1 MKYYN
6 TLIITLISQFAIW
19 GQNSSFKS
27 FVSPLNEIEVNV
39 KALDE
44 VKIQN
49 SETNELEIH
58 VLSQSEQLYDV
69 IVKEFESFLKINFKV
84 SSLSNNVFRKY
95 ITKRVNRASVLIKI
109 PENKSITII
118 GENVDVVSE
127 NFNGDLNIFIEK
139 GYINLNEVKR
149 SLNLKLFQG
158 NVYFSSN
165 KSNFNITTN
174 RGKIKCND
182 SLKISP
188 FLQRNRNFKKQ
199 ITISSIRANIFLNQL

>member
-109 PENKSITII
+109 PENKSITVI

>member
-1 MKYYN
+1 MRYY
-6 TLIITLISQFAIW
+6 ITLVIILVSQFTIL

-49 SETNELEIH
+49 SETNEIEIH
-58 VLSQSEQLYDV
+58 VLSQSEQHYDV
-69 IVKEFESFLKINFKV
+69 ITKEFESFLKIDFKA
-84 SSLSNNVFRKY
+84 SSLSRNVFRKY

-109 PENKSITII
+109 PENKSLTIV
-118 GENVDVVSE
+118 GENVDVISE
-127 NFNGDLNIFIEK
+127 NYKGDLNIFIEK
-139 GYINLNEVKR
+139 GYVNLNEVKR

-158 NVYFSSN
+158 NVYFSSK
-165 KSNFNITTN
+165 KSNFNIKTN

-182 SLKISP
+182 SLKTSP
-188 FLQRNRNFKKQ
+188 YLKKNRSLKKQ
-199 ITISSIRANIFLNQL
+199 IKVSSIRANIFVNEL